1 MFKRIRL
8 VLQREYLSRV
18 KKRSF
23 LIMTFLT
30 PILVA
35 LFYGVVFYIILHPHR
50 SDKDKQIAVFDKS
63 GYFSNKLN
71 NGDHINFTY
80 INSENVKINFDEM
93 GFDGCLILNWPDSSK
108 KFQAEILTK
117 ESLSIAEQGYIERT
131 IEEIIYTENLKELN
145 VNQESL
151 KNAHVRVSLNSKKM
165 EHGIAKESSSG
176 VTTGIGIATSV
187 LIYFFIF
194 IYGSQ
199 VMRGVMEEKTNR
211 IVEVIISSVKP
222 FELMMGKIL
231 GISLVALT
239 QMALWVILS
248 TIATGVVGN
257 LMGTSMQ
264 SGGQAQQLFQA
275 APQGGSELD
284 FLKIF
289 ASLNLG
295 LLGFSFI
302 FYFIFGYLFYA
313 ALFAAIGSAV
323 DSETELQQFTLPVT
337 LPLVFSF
344 ILTISLI
351 QSDPNGSTLFWISML
366 PFSSPVAMMARI
378 PFLEAENY
386 WQLGLSMFVLVLSF
400 IGTVWLA
407 ARIYRTGIL
416 MYGKKASWK
425 EIYKWLFYKG

>member
-1 MFKRIRL
+1 
-8 VLQREYLSRV
+8 
-18 KKRSF
+18 
-23 LIMTFLT
+23 
-30 PILVA
+30 
-35 LFYGVVFYIILHPHR
+35 
-50 SDKDKQIAVFDKS
+50 
-63 GYFSNKLN
+63 
-71 NGDHINFTY
+71 
-80 INSENVKINFDEM
+80 
-93 GFDGCLILNWPDSSK
+93 
-108 KFQAEILTK
+108 
-117 ESLSIAEQGYIERT
+117 
-131 IEEIIYTENLKELN
+131 
-145 VNQESL
+145 
-151 KNAHVRVSLNSKKM
+151 
-165 EHGIAKESSSG
+165 
-176 VTTGIGIATSV
+176 
-187 LIYFFIF
+187 
-194 IYGSQ
+194 
-199 VMRGVMEEKTNR
+199 
-211 IVEVIISSVKP
+211 
-222 FELMMGKIL
+222 
-231 GISLVALT
+231 
-239 QMALWVILS
+239 
-248 TIATGVVGN
+248 
-257 LMGTSMQ
+257 MGTSMQ